1 MHENVAEKYKV
12 TQLLKVGPGEGRGGG
27 DFLIRP
33 IRVCAMCRWTGYV
46 FHGLESSEYTISPLS
61 VLNRVSFWT
70 GSLLECV
77 SPVLNRGTK
86 WAIFVLTRVGV
97 WRSRRHS
104 STQTSFECPPPRESK
119 EVWWEL
125 KRGDCVRVQRVKI
138 YHLAVLA
145 LNSFSL
151 CGRCKK
157 ETGRGRGQKRER
169 EKGVPYQPS
178 LPNPLPF
185 SLSPNTPAYQVETLK
200 FNMTASLRGDKQRK
214 WG

>member
-1 MHENVAEKYKV
+1 MQAYK
-12 TQLLKVGPGEGRGGG
+12 G
-27 DFLIRP
+27 
-33 IRVCAMCRWTGYV
+33 MCYV
-46 FHGLESSEYTISPLS
+46 P
-61 VLNRVSFWT
+61 LNRVWFSRSWVFRVYNFTIKRLEQGVFLDWKPFR
-70 GSLLECV
+70 ECV

-104 STQTSFECPPPRESK
+104 STQTSFECPPPPESK

-125 KRGDCVRVQRVKI
+125 KRGDCVRIQRVKI

-145 LNSFSL
+145 FNSFSL

>member
-1 MHENVAEKYKV
+1 
-12 TQLLKVGPGEGRGGG
+12 
-27 DFLIRP
+27 
-33 IRVCAMCRWTGYV
+33 MCRWTGYG

-104 STQTSFECPPPRESK
+104 STQTSFECPPRESK

-178 LPNPLPF
+178 PFFPF
-185 SLSPNTPAYQVETLK
+185 SQYPSLSSRDIKIQHDSE
-200 FNMTASLRGDKQRK
+200 S
-214 WG
+214 